1 MNWLLVSSVLLI
13 LGIEPLLGS
22 HHTIE
27 RKDKEEPISEK
38 QEPLSENEKEIS
50 EFSEEV
56 NANAE
61 PVNERAKR
69 FAPYGYFPPFYPSYP
84 AYNPYVPSLKP
95 LGPVL
100 KPAIAPVLKPAVVAK
115 IPIKKPAPVVYPVKV
130 PVAKGPVTGSQT
142 QITFGPDGK
151 PRNQQNNAITS
162 ATGATQSQGGF
173 IGADG
178 KLVVSNLQNSLRNF
192 GYYPSFFPSYPSPY
206 AAPSYPSPYA
216 PPAIQKP
223 SYPFPPYPSLPK
235 LGKGPVTGSQ
245 TQISFGPDGVIR
257 KKNIQNFN
265 GNQGTQGQ
273 NTFIKPDGT
282 VGGGNNQQ
290 FSRDLAES
298 EPTILEKIVKLHDV
312 QS

>member
-1 MNWLLVSSVLLI
+1 VYPVPVAKGPVTGSQTQITFGPDGKPRNQQSNAITSATGATQSQGGFIGADGKLVVSNLQNSL
-13 LGIEPLLGS
+13 
-22 HHTIE
+22 
-27 RKDKEEPISEK
+27 R
-38 QEPLSENEKEIS
+38 N
-50 EFSEEV
+50 F
-56 NANAE
+56 
-61 PVNERAKR
+61 
-69 FAPYGYFPPFYPSYP
+69 GYFPQFPFYPS
-84 AYNPYVPSLKP
+84 YNPYVPSYAPAPVKKP
-95 LGPVL
+95 L
-100 KPAIAPVLKPAVVAK
+100 INKPAVV
-115 IPIKKPAPVVYPVKV
+115 PIKKPAPVVYPV

-151 PRNQQNNAITS
+151 PRNQQNNAISS

-173 IGADG
+173 VGADG

-265 GNQGTQGQ
+265 GNQGTQAQ
-273 NTFIKPDGT
+273 NAFTKPDGT

-298 EPTILEKIVKLHDV
+298 EPTILEKIVKLLDV